1 MSVSPVCLKCGIIKK
16 SGKTSCCGR
25 GGSWFRNC
33 GGAGV
38 SKLRHTWYEGI
49 QTCKARPQSKAIIE
63 QYLNATQEEIIDM
76 INVKSVSTFTKSFT
90 LTSSIKTTTHDPVH
104 TSVSTPMIT
113 PGCER
118 LFNFVIFYISIL
130 LVIVT

>member
-1 MSVSPVCLKCGIIKK
+1 MTVSPVCLKCGIIKK

-38 SKLRHTWYEGI
+38 AKLRHTWYEGI
-49 QTCKARPQSKAIIE
+49 QTCKARSQSKAIIE
-63 QYLNATQEEIIDM
+63 QYSNATQEEVTDM
-76 INVKSVSTFTKSFT
+76 INFKSISTFTKSFT
-90 LTSSIKTTTHDPVH
+90 LTPAIKTTTHDSVH

-113 PGCER
+113 PGYSTL
-118 LFNFVIFYISIL
+118 LFFTSVFYLSL
-130 LVIVT
+130 

>member
-25 GGSWFRNC
+25 GGSWFTNC

-49 QTCKARPQSKAIIE
+49 QTCKARSQSKTIIV
-63 QYLNATQEEIIDM
+63 QYSNATHEGVIDT
-76 INVKSVSTFTKSFT
+76 IDFKSVSTFTKSFK
-90 LTSSIKTTTHDPVH
+90 LTSYMKTTTHDPVH

-113 PGCER
+113 PGCEK
-118 LFNFVIFYISIL
+118 LFNFIIFTSVFYMSL
-130 LVIVT
+130 

>member
-49 QTCKARPQSKAIIE
+49 QTCKTRPQSKAVIE
-63 QYLNATQEEIIDM
+63 QYLNATQEKGIDM
-76 INVKSVSTFTKSFT
+76 INFKSVSTATKSFT
-90 LTSSIKTTTHDPVH
+90 VTSASKTTEHDTAHTPV
-104 TSVSTPMIT
+104 SAPMT
-113 PGCER
+113 APGCEK
-118 LFNFVIFYISIL
+118 LFNFALFYICIYLSL
-130 LVIVT
+130 